1 MVRCLAFIVV
11 AAVVI
16 ADSASAQSRFG
27 GSGPV
32 TPRTPGSRS
41 QSQVAPP
48 PPLPT
53 ETTRR
58 SGQLPP
64 QVPTTTS
71 SGVSQLP
78 PLHGVAQLP
87 PPVVNAQP
95 RDLFLAGRRT
105 YTPRLNRGSLLDRFG
120 YVTGG
125 YASGDY
131 SASPGNDRRANADA
145 PVDVG
150 YLRLNVQPYTA
161 QVFIDGFYVSSVDA
175 FTGGGPARALPA
187 GPHRVEIRA
196 DGYETATFDVRID
209 PNETIT
215 YRRELGKAEEPKQA
229 RNVAPAVPKTFYVIP
244 KCYAGDK
251 KPTADQLPKGC
262 RASNLRTIPP
272 TVSSAKK
279 AG

>member
-1 MVRCLAFIVV
+1 M
-11 AAVVI
+11 
-16 ADSASAQSRFG
+16 
-27 GSGPV
+27 
-32 TPRTPGSRS
+32 
-41 QSQVAPP
+41 
-48 PPLPT
+48 
-53 ETTRR
+53 
-58 SGQLPP
+58 PP

-71 SGVSQLP
+71 IGVSQLP

-87 PPVVNAQP
+87 PPVVNARS

-105 YTPRLNRGSLLDRFG
+105 YTPRLNRGYGTLGEPFG

-125 YASGDY
+125 YAGGDY
-131 SASPGNDRRANADA
+131 SAGTANDGRAETSA

-175 FTGGGPARALPA
+175 FSGGGPARALPA

-262 RASNLRTIPP
+262 RASDLRTIPP
-272 TVSSAKK
+272 VVSSAKK

>member
-1 MVRCLAFIVV
+1 MARHLVLILV
-11 AAVVI
+11 AVVVI
-16 ADSASAQSRFG
+16 AHTVSAQSRFG
-27 GSGPV
+27 GSSSM
-32 TPRTPGSRS
+32 PRAGGSRS
-41 QSQVAPP
+41 HSQVAPP

-58 SGQLPP
+58 SGQP
-64 QVPTTTS
+64 QAPPTTTA

-95 RDLFLAGRRT
+95 RDLFRAGRRT
-105 YTPRLNRGSLLDRFG
+105 YTPRLNRGYGSLSDRFG

-125 YASGDY
+125 YAGGDY
-131 SASPGNDRRANADA
+131 SAGPADDRRADTSE
-145 PVDVG
+145 PLDVG
-150 YLRLNVQPYTA
+150 YLRLNVQPYSA
-161 QVFIDGFYVSSVDA
+161 QVFIDGFYVSTVDA

-229 RNVAPAVPKTFYVIP
+229 RNVAPAIPKTFYVIP

-251 KPTADQLPKGC
+251 KPSANQLPKGC
-262 RASNLRTIPP
+262 RASDLRTIPP
-272 TVSSAKK
+272 VISSARK

>member
-1 MVRCLAFIVV
+1 MVRRLALILV

-16 ADSASAQSRFG
+16 AHTVSAQSRFG
-27 GSGPV
+27 GSSPV
-32 TPRTPGSRS
+32 MPRAGSRS
-41 QSQVAPP
+41 QSRPAPP
-48 PPLPT
+48 PPPAPT
-53 ETTRR
+53 
-58 SGQLPP
+58 
-64 QVPTTTS
+64 PTAS
-71 SGVSQLP
+71 SGIAQLP
-78 PLHGVAQLP
+78 PLHGIAQLP

-95 RDLFLAGRRT
+95 PDLFLAGRRT
-105 YTPRLNRGSLLDRFG
+105 YSPRLNRGYGSSLG
-120 YVTGG
+120 YVGGG
-125 YASGDY
+125 YVGGDY
-131 SASPGNDRRANADA
+131 SAGPANDRRADTSA

-229 RNVAPAVPKTFYVIP
+229 RNVAPAIPKTFYVIP

-251 KPTADQLPKGC
+251 KPSADKLPAGC
-262 RASNLRTIPP
+262 RAVNVRTIPP
-272 TVSSAKK
+272 VVYGAR
-279 AG
+279 

>member
-1 MVRCLAFIVV
+1 MVRRLALIVV

-16 ADSASAQSRFG
+16 ADSVSAQSHFG
-27 GSGPV
+27 GSSPMM
-32 TPRTPGSRS
+32 PRTGSRS
-41 QSQVAPP
+41 HSQVAPP

-58 SGQLPP
+58 SGQP
-64 QVPTTTS
+64 QAPPTTTS

-95 RDLFLAGRRT
+95 PDLFVAGRRT
-105 YTPRLNRGSLLDRFG
+105 YTPRLNRGYGSSLG
-120 YVTGG
+120 YATGG
-125 YASGDY
+125 YGGYAGDY
-131 SASPGNDRRANADA
+131 SAGPANDRRADTSA

-161 QVFIDGFYVSSVDA
+161 QVFIDGFYVSTVDA

-187 GPHRVEIRA
+187 GPHRIEIRA

-229 RNVAPAVPKTFYVIP
+229 RNVAPAIPKTFYVIP

-262 RASNLRTIPP
+262 RASDLRTIPP
-272 TVSSAKK
+272 VVSSAKK